1 MHILMLNINLH
12 LGIHKDKIEDEDPRW
27 KMEAQS
33 GRVGSK
39 VNQTVKVKGIVI
51 FIE

>member
-33 GRVGSK
+33 GRVGI
-39 VNQTVKVKGIVI
+39 VKLIKQLK
-51 FIE
+51 

>member
-1 MHILMLNINLH
+1 MLNINLH
-12 LGIHKDKIEDEDPRW
+12 LGIPIHKDKIEDEDPRW

-39 VNQTVKVKGIVI
+39 VNQTVQVKGIVI
-51 FIE
+51 SIK